1 MGYALVEEVEAGFRT
16 LTQEERQRTAALLDE
31 AALVIDAYGNDA
43 NPDVKRLVSCRMV
56 RRLLGDGTGG
66 DTPLYPMGATQG
78 SATALGY
85 TQSWTMGGSG
95 SAGELYLSKLEKKLL
110 GASNRIGATS
120 PVEGLCDAA
129 RD

>member
-1 MGYALVEEVEAGFRT
+1 MGYAVVEEVQAGFRT
-16 LTQEERQRTAALLDE
+16 LTDEERERCTTLLEE
-31 AALVIDAYGNDA
+31 AALVIDAYGKNAD
-43 NPDVKRLVSCRMV
+43 PTVKRLVSCRMV

-66 DTPLYPMGATQG
+66 ETPLYPMGATQG

-85 TQSWTMGGSG
+85 TQSWTMGSSG

-110 GASNRIGATS
+110 GAGNRIGAAG
-120 PVEGLCDAA
+120 PLEGLCDAA